1 MMGNIANMLRFLDE
15 SVEDDKD
22 KFVGFDLRG
31 IKQLRFTKLE
41 VEFIPALRE
50 NLGKFFRVTE

>member
-22 KFVGFDLRG
+22 KFVGFNLRG